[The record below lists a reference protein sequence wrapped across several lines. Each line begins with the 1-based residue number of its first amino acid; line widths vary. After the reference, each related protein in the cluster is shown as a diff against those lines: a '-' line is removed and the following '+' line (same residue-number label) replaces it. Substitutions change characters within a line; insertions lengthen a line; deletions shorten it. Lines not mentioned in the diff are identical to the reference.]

1 MYLDYMTYQELDF
14 RFYKKFGLLTFI
26 IRDDRMKQLE
36 LHLNQDSTFKIMLML
51 CFAETEGYDECL
63 VIN

>member
-1 MYLDYMTYQELDF
+1 
-14 RFYKKFGLLTFI
+14 
-26 IRDDRMKQLE
+26 MKQLE

-51 CFAETEGYDECL
+51 CFAEIEGYDECL

>member
-1 MYLDYMTYQELDF
+1 MYLDYMTYQEF
-14 RFYKKFGLLTFI
+14 
-26 IRDDRMKQLE
+26 RMKQLE

-51 CFAETEGYDECL
+51 CFSETEGYDECL